1 MHQLANYI
9 PSPAQGVWWLGP
21 IPLRAYAL
29 IILVGIGVAIHVGN
43 KRWIERGGLENQVMD
58 IAMWAVPFGVI
69 GGRLYHVLTD
79 WSSYFSENGKGFIA
93 ALQIWQ
99 GGLGIWGAIAL
110 GGVGVYIASIR
121 NHISF
126 APLADALAPGIV
138 AAQAIGRWG
147 NWFNQELF
155 GRPTT
160 MPWGLEI
167 SAVHRPVG
175 FEEFEVFH
183 PTFLYESI
191 ACTAI
196 AFIVIWADKRFNMGY
211 GRVFALYV
219 ALYCSVRGAI
229 ETLRI
234 DEAHHILG
242 IRLNV
247 FTALIVGAGALMYL
261 ILSGE
266 RHPGREEVVDG
277 QVLSARAK
285 RERARIADVL
295 QAEVKATEL
304 ANEQTQAIQTPHRRD
319 RRRDAHRAEQIIAAT
334 PTQVIDQVKDDF
346 DEVFVAPTVA
356 TQETQVIPEQQGSSK
371 TETDEALTQAMARVL
386 DLVTEPP
393 ADQTQAQPERSKE
406 RGRRRKK

>member
-1 MHQLANYI
+1 MHSLASYI
-9 PSPAQGVWWLGP
+9 PSPSQGVWWLGP

-29 IILVGIGVAIHVGN
+29 IILVGIGVAIRVGN
-43 KRWIERGGLENQVMD
+43 KRWIERGGLENQVLD

-69 GGRLYHVLTD
+69 GGRIYHVLTD

-110 GGVGVYIASIR
+110 GGVGVYIASVR
-121 NHISF
+121 NNISF

-138 AAQAIGRWG
+138 LAQAIGRWG

-175 FEEFEVFH
+175 YEEFEVFH

-191 ACTAI
+191 ACVAI
-196 AFIVIWADKRFNMGY
+196 AFIVIWADKRFTMGH

-219 ALYCSVRGAI
+219 ALYCSARGAI

-234 DEAHHILG
+234 DEANQFLG
-242 IRLNV
+242 IRINV
-247 FTALIVGAGALMYL
+247 FTSLIIGAGALMYL

-266 RHPGREEVVDG
+266 RHPGREELFEG
-277 QVLSARAK
+277 RVLTARGK
-285 RERARIADVL
+285 RERSHV
-295 QAEVKATEL
+295 AEVEVAQAKATEL

-319 RRRDAHRAEQIIAAT
+319 RRKDARRAEQEVAAQ
-334 PTQVIDQVKDDF
+334 PTEVINQVKDEF
-346 DEVFVAPTVA
+346 DEVFVAPQSDT
-356 TQETQVIPEQQGSSK
+356 EITQVIPEQIESTK
-371 TETDEALTQAMARVL
+371 ATTDEALTQAMARVL
-386 DLVTEPP
+386 DMVTEPS
-393 ADQTQAQPERSKE
+393 AQEAERSKE

>member
-1 MHQLANYI
+1 MHSLASYI
-9 PSPAQGVWWLGP
+9 PSPSQGVWWLGP

-29 IILVGIGVAIHVGN
+29 IILVGIGVAIRVGN
-43 KRWIERGGLENQVMD
+43 KRWIERGGLENQVLD

-69 GGRLYHVLTD
+69 GGRIYHVLTD

-110 GGVGVYIASIR
+110 GGVGVYIASVR
-121 NHISF
+121 NNISF

-138 AAQAIGRWG
+138 LAQAIGRWG

-175 FEEFEVFH
+175 YEEFEVFH

-191 ACTAI
+191 ACVAI
-196 AFIVIWADKRFNMGY
+196 AFIVIWADKRFTMGH

-219 ALYCSVRGAI
+219 ALYCSARGAI

-234 DEAHHILG
+234 DEANQFLG
-242 IRLNV
+242 IRINV
-247 FTALIVGAGALMYL
+247 FTSLIIGAGALMYL

-266 RHPGREEVVDG
+266 RHPGREELFEG
-277 QVLSARAK
+277 RVLTARGK
-285 RERARIADVL
+285 RERSHV
-295 QAEVKATEL
+295 AEVEVAQAKATEL

-319 RRRDAHRAEQIIAAT
+319 RRKDARRAEQEVAAQ
-334 PTQVIDQVKDDF
+334 PTEVIEQVKDEF
-346 DEVFVAPTVA
+346 DEVFVAPQSDT
-356 TQETQVIPEQQGSSK
+356 EITQVIPEQIESTK
-371 TETDEALTQAMARVL
+371 ATTDEALTQAMARVL
-386 DLVTEPP
+386 DMVTEPSSQE
-393 ADQTQAQPERSKE
+393 AERSKE

>member
-1 MHQLANYI
+1 MHTIATYI
-9 PSPAQGVWWLGP
+9 PSPSQGVWWLGP

-29 IILVGIGVAIHVGN
+29 IILVGIGVAIRVGN
-43 KRWIERGGLENQVMD
+43 KRWIERGGLENQVLD

-69 GGRLYHVLTD
+69 GGRIYHVLTD

-110 GGVGVYIASIR
+110 GGVGVYIASVR
-121 NHISF
+121 NNISF

-138 AAQAIGRWG
+138 LAQAIGRWG

-160 MPWGLEI
+160 MPWGLKI

-175 FEEFEVFH
+175 YEEFEIFH

-191 ACTAI
+191 ACVAI
-196 AFIVIWADKRFNMGY
+196 AFVVIWADKRFTMGH

-234 DEAHHILG
+234 DEANQFLG
-242 IRLNV
+242 IRINV
-247 FTALIVGAGALMYL
+247 FTSLIIGAGALVYL

-266 RHPGREEVVDG
+266 RHPGREELFEG
-277 QVLSARAK
+277 RVLTARGK
-285 RERARIADVL
+285 RERSRIAEVEV
-295 QAEVKATEL
+295 AEVKATQL

-319 RRRDAHRAEQIIAAT
+319 RRKDANRTEQVVAAQPTEAIA
-334 PTQVIDQVKDDF
+334 QVKDQF
-346 DEVFVAPTVA
+346 DEVFVSAESDN
-356 TQETQVIPEQQGSSK
+356 QITQVIPEQVESTK
-371 TETDEALTQAMARVL
+371 AKTDEALTQAMARVL
-386 DLVTEPP
+386 DMVTEPS
-393 ADQTQAQPERSKE
+393 AQEVERSKE

>member
-1 MHQLANYI
+1 MHSLASYI
-9 PSPAQGVWWLGP
+9 PSPSQGVWWLGP

-29 IILVGIGVAIHVGN
+29 IILLGIGVAIRVGN
-43 KRWIERGGLENQVMD
+43 KRWIERGGLENQVLD

-69 GGRLYHVLTD
+69 GGRIYHVLTD

-110 GGVGVYIASIR
+110 GGVGVYIASVR
-121 NHISF
+121 NNISF

-138 AAQAIGRWG
+138 LAQAIGRWG

-175 FEEFEVFH
+175 YEEFEVFH

-191 ACTAI
+191 ACVAI
-196 AFIVIWADKRFNMGY
+196 AFIVIWADKRFTMGH

-219 ALYCSVRGAI
+219 ALYCSARGAI

-234 DEAHHILG
+234 DEANQFLG
-242 IRLNV
+242 IRINV
-247 FTALIVGAGALMYL
+247 FTSLIIGAGALMYL

-266 RHPGREEVVDG
+266 RHPGREELFEG
-277 QVLSARAK
+277 QVLTARGK
-285 RERARIADVL
+285 RERSRV
-295 QAEVKATEL
+295 AEAEVAQVKATEL

-319 RRRDAHRAEQIIAAT
+319 RRKDSRRAEQEVAAQ
-334 PTQVIDQVKDDF
+334 PTEVIKQVKDEF
-346 DEVFVAPTVA
+346 DEVFVSPETA
-356 TQETQVIPEQQGSSK
+356 TQITQVIPEQVESTK
-371 TETDEALTQAMARVL
+371 ATTDEALTQAMARVL
-386 DLVTEPP
+386 DLVTEPSP
-393 ADQTQAQPERSKE
+393 QEAERSKE

>member
-1 MHQLANYI
+1 MHSLASYI
-9 PSPAQGVWWLGP
+9 PSPSQGVWWLGP

-29 IILVGIGVAIHVGN
+29 IILLGIGVAIRVGN
-43 KRWIERGGLENQVMD
+43 KRWIERGGLENQVLD

-69 GGRLYHVLTD
+69 GGRIYHVLTD

-110 GGVGVYIASIR
+110 GGVGVYIASVR
-121 NHISF
+121 NNISF

-138 AAQAIGRWG
+138 LAQAIGRWG

-175 FEEFEVFH
+175 YEEFEVFH

-191 ACTAI
+191 ACVAI
-196 AFIVIWADKRFNMGY
+196 AFIVIWADKRFTMGH

-219 ALYCSVRGAI
+219 ALYCSARGAI

-234 DEAHHILG
+234 DEANQFLG
-242 IRLNV
+242 IRINV
-247 FTALIVGAGALMYL
+247 FTSLIIGAGALMYL

-266 RHPGREEVVDG
+266 RHPGREELFEG
-277 QVLSARAK
+277 QVLTARRK
-285 RERARIADVL
+285 RERSRV
-295 QAEVKATEL
+295 AEAEVAQVKATEL

-319 RRRDAHRAEQIIAAT
+319 RRKDSRRAEQEVAAQ
-334 PTQVIDQVKDDF
+334 PTEVIKQVKDEF
-346 DEVFVAPTVA
+346 DEVFVSPETA
-356 TQETQVIPEQQGSSK
+356 TQITQVIPEQVESTK
-371 TETDEALTQAMARVL
+371 ATTDEALTQAMARVL
-386 DLVTEPP
+386 DLVTEPSP
-393 ADQTQAQPERSKE
+393 QEAERSKE

>member
-1 MHQLANYI
+1 MHSLASYI
-9 PSPAQGVWWLGP
+9 PSPSQGVWWLGP

-29 IILVGIGVAIHVGN
+29 IILVGIGVAIRVGN
-43 KRWIERGGLENQVMD
+43 KRWIERGGLENQVLD

-69 GGRLYHVLTD
+69 GGRIYHVLTD

-110 GGVGVYIASIR
+110 GGVGVYIASVR
-121 NHISF
+121 NNISF

-138 AAQAIGRWG
+138 LAQAIGRWG

-175 FEEFEVFH
+175 YEEFEVFH

-191 ACTAI
+191 ACVLI
-196 AFIVIWADKRFNMGY
+196 AFIVIWADKRFTMGH

-219 ALYCSVRGAI
+219 ALYCSARGAI

-234 DEAHHILG
+234 DEANQFLG
-242 IRLNV
+242 IRINV
-247 FTALIVGAGALMYL
+247 FTSLIIGAGALMYL

-266 RHPGREEVVDG
+266 RHPGREELFEG
-277 QVLSARAK
+277 RVLTARVK
-285 RERARIADVL
+285 RERTRVAEVEIAN
-295 QAEVKATEL
+295 VKATEL

-319 RRRDAHRAEQIIAAT
+319 RRKDARRAEQEVAAQAT
-334 PTQVIDQVKDDF
+334 EVIEQVKDEF
-346 DEVFVAPTVA
+346 HEVFVSPESD
-356 TQETQVIPEQQGSSK
+356 TQITQVIPEQVENTK
-371 TETDEALTQAMARVL
+371 AKTDEALTQAMARVL
-386 DLVTEPP
+386 DMVTEPS
-393 ADQTQAQPERSKE
+393 AQEVERSKE

>member
-1 MHQLANYI
+1 MNSLASYI
-9 PSPAQGVWWLGP
+9 PSPSQGVWWLGP

-29 IILVGIGVAIHVGN
+29 IILVGIGVAIRVGN
-43 KRWIERGGLENQVMD
+43 KRWIERGGLENQVLD

-110 GGVGVYIASIR
+110 GGVGVYIAAIR

-138 AAQAIGRWG
+138 LAQAIGRWG

-175 FEEFEVFH
+175 YEEFEVFH

-191 ACTAI
+191 ACVAI
-196 AFIVIWADKRFNMGY
+196 AFIVIWADKRFTMGH

-219 ALYCSVRGAI
+219 ALYCSARGAI

-234 DEAHHILG
+234 DEANHILG
-242 IRLNV
+242 IRINV
-247 FTALIVGAGALMYL
+247 FTSLIVGAGALMYL

-266 RHPGREEVVDG
+266 RHPGREEVIDG
-277 QVLSARAK
+277 KVLTARAK
-285 RERARIADVL
+285 RERARVS
-295 QAEVKATEL
+295 QVEVAQSKATEL

-319 RRRDAHRAEQIIAAT
+319 RRKDARQAE
-334 PTQVIDQVKDDF
+334 DQVAAQQTEIIESMKDDF
-346 DEVFVAPTVA
+346 EEVFVSPVA
-356 TQETQVIPEQQGSSK
+356 ASEVTQIIPEQVQSTQAK
-371 TETDEALTQAMARVL
+371 TDEALTQAMARVL
-386 DLVTEPP
+386 DLVTQP
-393 ADQTQAQPERSKE
+393 APDSAGEQSDRSKE

>member
-1 MHQLANYI
+1 MNSLASYI
-9 PSPAQGVWWLGP
+9 PSPSQGVWWLGP

-29 IILVGIGVAIHVGN
+29 IILVGIGVAIRVGN
-43 KRWIERGGLENQVMD
+43 KRWIERGGLENQVLD

-110 GGVGVYIASIR
+110 GGVGVYIAAIR

-138 AAQAIGRWG
+138 LAQAIGRWG

-175 FEEFEVFH
+175 YEEFEVFH

-191 ACTAI
+191 ACVAI
-196 AFIVIWADKRFNMGY
+196 AFIVMWADKRFTMGH

-219 ALYCSVRGAI
+219 ALYCSARGAI

-234 DEAHHILG
+234 DEANHILG
-242 IRLNV
+242 IRINV
-247 FTALIVGAGALMYL
+247 FTSLIVGAGALMYL

-266 RHPGREEVVDG
+266 RHPGREEVIDG
-277 QVLSARAK
+277 QVLTARAK
-285 RERARIADVL
+285 RERARVSQIEVA
-295 QAEVKATEL
+295 QVKATEL
-304 ANEQTQAIQTPHRRD
+304 ANEQTQAIHTPHRRD
-319 RRRDAHRAEQIIAAT
+319 RRKDARQAEKEVAAQKT
-334 PTQVIDQVKDDF
+334 EVIEPVKDDF
-346 DEVFVAPTVA
+346 EEVFVSANPDSEVTRI
-356 TQETQVIPEQQGSSK
+356 IPEQVPSTQAK
-371 TETDEALTQAMARVL
+371 TDEALTQAMARVL
-386 DLVTEPP
+386 DLVTEPAP
-393 ADQTQAQPERSKE
+393 QSILQDGERTKE